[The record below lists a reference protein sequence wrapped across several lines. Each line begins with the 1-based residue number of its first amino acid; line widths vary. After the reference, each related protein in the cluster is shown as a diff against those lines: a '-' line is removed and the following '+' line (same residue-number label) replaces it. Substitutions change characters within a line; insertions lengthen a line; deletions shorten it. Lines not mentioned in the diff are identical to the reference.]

1 MSTWLFVA
9 VIKHLNS
16 LQKCT
21 NKRMVSLWV
30 TLGSA
35 LANIFVD
42 FREERLFDC
51 DKKPGVYFRYVDGTY
66 FFKIEAEYELSCYTQ
81 AKPSV
86 ITLFLHNEEPFF
98 KCILLLLSQLI
109 SQKDRETLCL
119 HARL

>member
-1 MSTWLFVA
+1 MYQQTNGVA
-9 VIKHLNS
+9 LGNP
-16 LQKCT
+16 
-21 NKRMVSLWV
+21 
-30 TLGSA
+30 LGSA

-66 FFKIEAEYELSCYTQ
+66 FFKIEAECELSCYTQ
-81 AKPSV
+81 AKPCV

-109 SQKDRETLCL
+109 SQKDRETVCL